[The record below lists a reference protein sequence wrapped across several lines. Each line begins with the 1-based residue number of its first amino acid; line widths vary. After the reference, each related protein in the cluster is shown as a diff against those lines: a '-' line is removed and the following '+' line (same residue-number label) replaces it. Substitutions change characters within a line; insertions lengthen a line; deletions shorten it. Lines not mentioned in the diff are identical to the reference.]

1 MRRPLWIVAGVVAAV
16 FALAN
21 AASAS
26 VREEC
31 KSLAES
37 VVATVDDP
45 STPVPDPSS
54 SVDPSETPEA
64 ESSETP
70 EGEPSETPVSE
81 ETPEFKN
88 HGEEVS
94 AVAKDK
100 SAVGTRTLKNGK
112 TIENHGAAVSA
123 VANGKGGETA
133 AHGKSSAR

>member
-1 MRRPLWIVAGVVAAV
+1 MRRPLWIVAAVIVAV
-16 FALAN
+16 FAMAS

-37 VVATVDDP
+37 VVAVIDDP
-45 STPVPDPSS
+45 SAPAPDPSA
-54 SVDPSETPEA
+54 SVEPSETPEA

-70 EGEPSETPVSE
+70 EGEPAPEQ
-81 ETPEFKN
+81 TPEYKN

-123 VANGKGGETA
+123 VANGKGGETT
-133 AHGKSSAR
+133 AHEKSSGR